1 MRTVLALLLALV
13 PSVVAIEKTAAKKAL
28 AQISELKSLD
38 LEVRLGQPVTH
49 PSAVSHVSSRS
60 HHFSA
65 PRMLCATSA
74 LKRLTAFGRAKS
86 CV

>member
-38 LEVRLGQPVTH
+38 LEVRVEIAGEG
-49 PSAVSHVSSRS
+49 AR
-60 HHFSA
+60 
-65 PRMLCATSA
+65 
-74 LKRLTAFGRAKS
+74 
-86 CV
+86 